1 MNQAKTALLL
11 LVLTSILIGIGLL
24 LDAWTGAFVMLGL
37 AAIFNGYAFWYS
49 DAIALR
55 IYDARPAD
63 TRAHARLICIVHAL
77 ARHAAMPVP
86 AIYVADTGDANAFAT
101 GRSPGHAA
109 LIVTRDLLQALDHE
123 ELAGVIAHELSH
135 IRSRDSWTLTV
146 TATLAGAV
154 AILGAT
160 ILAVGK
166 LVRGGGGGGGGAV
179 AAVLFGLLAI
189 LTAVAAQ
196 LAIGRQ
202 REYAADQ
209 AAAELC
215 GSADGLIQ
223 ALEKL
228 ARRNAIAPVTATRL
242 ATASLMFVSPLGED
256 WRSRL
261 FETHPSI
268 EQRITRLKRLQR
280 HARGK
285 RQPFRKAD

>member
-63 TRAHARLICIVHAL
+63 TRAHARLICIVHVL

-109 LIVTRDLLQALDHE
+109 LIVTRDLLRALDHE

-160 ILAVGK
+160 ILAAGK
-166 LVRGGGGGGGGAV
+166 LVRGGGAV

-189 LTAVAAQ
+189 LTAVALQ
-196 LAIGRQ
+196 FAIGRQ

-215 GSADGLIQ
+215 GSADGLIH

-228 ARRNAIAPVTATRL
+228 ARRNPAAPVTATRL

-261 FETHPSI
+261 FETHPPI
-268 EQRITRLKRLQR
+268 EQRIARLSSRPIPR
-280 HARGK
+280 SSGE
-285 RQPFRKAD
+285 PPV